1 MRPPKRTSSR
11 GRSAPRILGPAA
23 RRSEA
28 TLEIQAGAVSDIA
41 IQGLINDWI
50 APMIADHIIESIVK
64 ARDR

>member
-1 MRPPKRTSSR
+1 M
-11 GRSAPRILGPAA
+11 
-23 RRSEA
+23 
-28 TLEIQAGAVSDIA
+28 SDIA